1 MRRLCK
7 SNFLLNF
14 YLLPTNNFIKSFIIL
29 CKIAQTNGHLHNYIT
44 MNQRLQYT
52 IKLLLQWSR
61 EMNWI
66 QLYFFLNYLEPP
78 LRLQKQVTRITVPN
92 YPNRPEN
99 VRKINIKV
107 IQTSLKTVL
116 SCSIPLLTCSENSLM
131 YGQFTPFL
139 CLIPAS
145 VSVFQ
150 SHTLRKNFCNS
161 RKYRSKLPEKV

>member
-1 MRRLCK
+1 MNWNQQYLL
-7 SNFLLNF
+7 SNFLQ
-14 YLLPTNNFIKSFIIL
+14 P
-29 CKIAQTNGHLHNYIT
+29 A
-44 MNQRLQYT
+44 
-52 IKLLLQWSR
+52 
-61 EMNWI
+61 
-66 QLYFFLNYLEPP
+66 

-116 SCSIPLLTCSENSLM
+116 SCSIPLLTCSEYSLM

-150 SHTLRKNFCNS
+150 SHTLKKTFATAENTGANYPT
-161 RKYRSKLPEKV
+161 KYRKPPQESTQNLISGKRLVKENDAV

>member
-1 MRRLCK
+1 MNWNQQYLL
-7 SNFLLNF
+7 SNFLQ
-14 YLLPTNNFIKSFIIL
+14 P
-29 CKIAQTNGHLHNYIT
+29 A
-44 MNQRLQYT
+44 
-52 IKLLLQWSR
+52 
-61 EMNWI
+61 
-66 QLYFFLNYLEPP
+66 

-150 SHTLRKNFCNS
+150 SHTLRKKLLQQPKIQEQIT
-161 RKYRSKLPEKV
+161 RKSVRNHHMKVPRI